1 MKRHIQI
8 DDWVFEVVQ
17 VRARKTPAYGQ
28 AYTGVVTVNLLDD
41 TCFMDGM
48 LDKNSENFSKADGE
62 AFVKFGQ
69 LMETQKIDYT
79 RYHYAKNQTHK
90 RKVSIKI

>member
-8 DDWVFEVVQ
+8 DDWDFEVVQ

-28 AYTGVVTVNLLDD
+28 PYTCVVTINLLDD

-48 LDKNSENFSKADGE
+48 LDKDSENFNKADSE
-62 AFVKFGQ
+62 TFVKFGQ
-69 LMETQKIDYT
+69 AMEAQSIDYT
-79 RYHYAKNQTHK
+79 RYHYNNNQTHK
-90 RKVSIKI
+90 RKVSINI